1 MRDFEAIRRR
11 FIALG
16 IALAVLAVAAG
27 VFLLTPYGRSRGS
40 LQQEHA
46 RLFAEM
52 NRKKAESGS
61 LENIDQ
67 KLVAARQ
74 QIDTFY
80 RDRLPQQYSA
90 VSAELAKLATQSG
103 VRLGQVKY
111 EVDRDVP
118 GPGVRLVH
126 IGASVSGNYVNIAK
140 FINALERDR
149 TLFVPASVE
158 LAEGQGGVT
167 LQLKLDTYMRDTGA
181 GETGGGI

>member
-1 MRDFEAIRRR
+1 MRDFEAVRRR

-16 IALAVLAVAAG
+16 IVLTVIALAAG
-27 VFLLTPYGRSRGS
+27 IFLLTPLGKSRAY
-40 LQQEHA
+40 LQQEYS
-46 RLFAEM
+46 RLFAEK
-52 NRKKAESGS
+52 NRKQAESGS

-67 KLVAARQ
+67 KLGTARQ

-80 RDRLPQQYSA
+80 RDRLPQQYS
-90 VSAELAKLATQSG
+90 VVTAELAKLASQSG

-111 EVDRDVP
+111 DEDRDLP
-118 GPGVRLVH
+118 GPGVRTLH
-126 IGASVSGNYVNIAK
+126 IAASVNGNYVNIAK

-167 LQLKLDTYMRDTGA
+167 LQLKLDTYLRESSARG
-181 GETGGGI
+181 TGGA